1 MELTRFD
8 VETLDRLKMADWD
21 VVKKIE
27 GTCEVVGDAVIKV
40 PILERVEAAFHKF
53 NCPDW
58 PCSGV
63 WSHHWEEGTTSNFQL
78 AWAQVELTRR
88 ISISLQHLGQTF
100 FYRHKLLTFLLFWA
114 PPLAI
119 AKQLTGCSLEIT
131 REAGIGKSR
140 AGLQYTVNSTETRVG
155 HLHKPGPMRSSP
167 GLIAGWPRGWKA
179 FVEGPHA
186 RNQPT
191 DRLDQTKRGF
201 TFSTATLACKKGT
214 TPGPW
219 HISPHKRLG
228 LTHTACTGTYSA
240 SHSPLSDST
249 LVIDSS
255 FSCLLIQPLA
265 RFDWSIVSVSFVCW
279 LYKAGHSIETPEKRE
294 NPQPYFTP
302 AAKKS
307 THTPVGF
314 VSLTIS
320 QPGCH
325 SRLAHD

>member
-1 MELTRFD
+1 MLWSKFLSLRELRQLFTNSIALTDHVVVFEAIIEKKEQLQIFSWPGPRWSSPGGFLFHCN
-8 VETLDRLKMADWD
+8 TWDR
-21 VVKKIE
+21 
-27 GTCEVVGDAVIKV
+27 
-40 PILERVEAAFHKF
+40 H
-53 NCPDW
+53 
-58 PCSGV
+58 
-63 WSHHWEEGTTSNFQL
+63 
-78 AWAQVELTRR
+78 
-88 ISISLQHLGQTF
+88 F

-214 TPGPW
+214 TP
-219 HISPHKRLG
+219 LG
-228 LTHTACTGTYSA
+228 TFH
-240 SHSPLSDST
+240 PIKD
-249 LVIDSS
+249 
-255 FSCLLIQPLA
+255 
-265 RFDWSIVSVSFVCW
+265 
-279 LYKAGHSIETPEKRE
+279 
-294 NPQPYFTP
+294 
-302 AAKKS
+302 
-307 THTPVGF
+307 
-314 VSLTIS
+314 
-320 QPGCH
+320 
-325 SRLAHD
+325 